1 VAGEEERMIGRW
13 RTLLRRGRRAHTLLD
28 GIDRRAPGLEIG
40 PSHRPVAAKRD
51 GFNVRIL
58 DHMDAAGLRAKYAD
72 HGVDIAAIEEVDYV
86 WRGEPLED
94 LVGGSRFAWI
104 VASHVIEHVPDFVG
118 FLRSCERMLVPG
130 GLVSLA
136 VPDKRRCFDCE
147 RENSSLA
154 SIIDAGLSRPT
165 IPSPGTAAE
174 YFLKVRRKG
183 GLIAWSAGHRGTLE
197 PVHGL
202 QDALD
207 GMARA
212 REGRHQDLH
221 AWVFTCD
228 SFRQVIRDLVD
239 LGLIGLRERSF
250 TPTRGCEFFIQLEKT
265 AAGRDDSLRRGR

>member
-1 VAGEEERMIGRW
+1 
-13 RTLLRRGRRAHTLLD
+13 
-28 GIDRRAPGLEIG
+28 
-40 PSHRPVAAKRD
+40 VAAKRD

-183 GLIAWSAGHRGTLE
+183 GLIAWNAGHRGTLE

-250 TPTRGCEFFIQLEKT
+250 TPTR
-265 AAGRDDSLRRGR
+265 AASSSSSSRRLRRAGTTRSGEADDLGLPTPGATHVTRNPGMTGENPGEISAVSRP